1 MKIVAERISSM
12 TQDEITQLEKDESIN
27 FELDG
32 GLKLDLLLN
41 QVEILFGQIE
51 GKQVAS
57 NDTFTI
63 ALDISIDNDLL
74 AEGVSREFIN
84 KIQNQRKEIK
94 LEVTDKIEIYIS
106 NHSKEINSFLL
117 KHKDFICNETQSINL
132 ITTENI
138 DMPSIMDIDIA
149 SNEVALTEVQFKIK
163 KV

>member
-1 MKIVAERISSM
+1 MK
-12 TQDEITQLEKDESIN
+12 ITQLEKDESIN

-84 KIQNQRKEIK
+84 KIQKSKKRNKNLRSQIK
-94 LEVTDKIEIYIS
+94 LK
-106 NHSKEINSFLL
+106 
-117 KHKDFICNETQSINL
+117 FI
-132 ITTENI
+132 
-138 DMPSIMDIDIA
+138 
-149 SNEVALTEVQFKIK
+149 
-163 KV
+163 